1 MRKLNRKLL
10 FLLLTAFLM
19 ANVTVVYAYT
29 MHHTQELVNTFLPA
43 HVDAEVVESYV
54 TKTEKVTDENG
65 VEKVVTKYVKESL
78 AAENTSNIEA
88 YLRLRV
94 IAHWED
100 TKGNIVAKSC
110 PAPELSI
117 DTQNW
122 IKYSDTDTGTA
133 PNINIYYYKLPVAPG
148 DTTGNLLTKDLVLNN
163 ERITYKEDQN
173 GVKYEVQYEYN
184 QVITIIA
191 EAIQSKPINA
201 VEKSWGVKITQD
213 ATDGIYKISEIPTKI
228 N

>member
-10 FLLLTAFLM
+10 FLLLTAFLL
-19 ANVTVVYAYT
+19 ANATVVYAYT
-29 MHHTQELVNTFLPA
+29 MQHTQDLVNTFLPA

-54 TKTEKVTDENG
+54 TKTETVTDENG
-65 VEKVVTKYVKESL
+65 VEKEVTKYVKESV
-78 AAENTSNIEA
+78 AAKNTSDIEA

-94 IAHWED
+94 VAHWED
-100 TKGNIVAKSC
+100 TKGNIVAMSC
-110 PAPELSI
+110 PAPELNI

-122 IKYSDTDTGTA
+122 IKYSDAGTGTA

-148 DTTGNLLTKDLVLNN
+148 DTTGNLLTEDLVLNSDL
-163 ERITYKEDQN
+163 ITYN
-173 GVKYEVQYEYN
+173 GVQYEYN

-191 EAIQSKPINA
+191 EAIQSKPVSA
-201 VEKSWGVKITQD
+201 VEESWGVVITQD
-213 ATDGIYKISEIPTKI
+213 SKDRIYKISEIPTAI